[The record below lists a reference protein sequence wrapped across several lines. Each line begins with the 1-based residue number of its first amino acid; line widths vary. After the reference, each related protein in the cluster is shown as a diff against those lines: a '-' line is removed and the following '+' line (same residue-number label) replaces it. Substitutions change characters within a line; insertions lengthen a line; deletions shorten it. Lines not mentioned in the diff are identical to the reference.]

1 MSSTHD
7 GRSQTPTAQT
17 GDSGNEFRRQ
27 HLNPDSAVAPSLTTA
42 DKTEAPSAD
51 AGDSGKGPDSQASI
65 SKDPEV
71 QYTDEQR
78 KLRSLSVENL
88 LDRKTG
94 LTDFY
99 SNLTKFTDQQVTKL
113 SDAYNDDLRE
123 EDKSKYVF
131 SLPIDY
137 RLVQTTN

>member
-51 AGDSGKGPDSQASI
+51 AGDSGKGSDSQASI

-71 QYTDEQR
+71 QYRDEQR
-78 KLRSLSVENL
+78 KLRSLSVEAL
-88 LDRKTG
+88 LDRKTN
-94 LTDFY
+94 LSSFY
-99 SNLTKFTDQQVTKL
+99 SNLTKFTDQQVKKL
-113 SDAYNDDLRE
+113 SDAHNDDLRE
-123 EDKSKYVF
+123 EEQSKFVF
-131 SLPIDY
+131 PLSIDS
-137 RLVQTTN
+137 RLIRTTD